1 MSFFKR
7 NRGSAPADAPDGA
20 APAPG
25 DPALTD
31 RYAKLNERQAV
42 AELARL
48 NQAEL
53 TAIDQFERAHRDRE
67 GVLNKLRYLREQEP
81 LPGYDTLEAG
91 AVAEALAGADTDTVK
106 AVREYERKHQNRPT
120 VIAEIARSIHLSR
133 DRADASADAVP
144 GTAQPLVVGNGL
156 PIKVEPERGIGT
168 P

>member
-7 NRGSAPADAPDGA
+7 TRSSARADAADGA

-25 DPALTD
+25 DAALTD

-81 LPGYDTLEAG
+81 LPGYDTLEAD
-91 AVAEALAGADTDTVK
+91 AIAEALAGADSHTVK

-133 DRADASADAVP
+133 DRAEAGADAVP
-144 GTAQPLVVGNGL
+144 AAAQPLVVGNGL
-156 PIKVEPERGIGT
+156 PIRVEPERDIGT